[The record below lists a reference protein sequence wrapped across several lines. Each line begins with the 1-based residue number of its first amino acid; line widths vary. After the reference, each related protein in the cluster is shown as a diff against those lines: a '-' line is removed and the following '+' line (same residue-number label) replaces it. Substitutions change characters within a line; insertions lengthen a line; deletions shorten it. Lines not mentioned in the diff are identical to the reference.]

1 MPATMG
7 RPRTVEKLHKLDRGT
22 LLNLLA
28 MYETAIRELEG
39 TDDPRVSGLLRR
51 LERHRTE
58 VISALTPHDLRP
70 DE

>member
-1 MPATMG
+1 ME
-7 RPRTVEKLHKLDRGT
+7 RLQKLDRGT

-39 TDDPRVSGLLRR
+39 TDDPPVSGLLRR

-58 VISALTPHDLRP
+58 VISALAAHDLRP
-70 DE
+70 NG